1 MFQGAD
7 SLGTHSLSIGRLY
20 GAECDRLRRIARR
33 LSGDA
38 TTAEDLVQQ
47 AFVNLLRHDVP
58 VSQAYVTT
66 AVRNLTLNYLRDAK
80 RRAEVMLSD
89 DRMSRIA
96 DQAASP
102 EATAIHRNEVRRLL
116 TAINALP
123 PRRRQSFVLN
133 KLAGLTYNEI
143 ALRMGVS
150 RNTVI
155 SQIVQAM
162 ADLDRMLR

>member
-20 GAECDRLRRIARR
+20 GVERDRLQRIARR
-33 LSGDA
+33 LSGDPTA
-38 TTAEDLVQQ
+38 AEDLVQQ

-66 AVRNLTLNYLRDAK
+66 AVRNLTLNHLRDSR

-89 DRMSRIA
+89 DRMVEIP

-102 EATAIHRNEVRRLL
+102 EITAIHRNEIRRLMA
-116 TAINALP
+116 AINALP

-143 ALRMGVS
+143 AVRMGVS

-162 ADLDRMLR
+162 TDLDRILR